1 MWAVR
6 RHEANCKTL
15 QSEIHTITHNPYS
28 PPTAPVGGV
37 ETKQVAGP
45 VDKNVSRAC
54 ALTWLSTGLVLI
66 VTPIEYRNLQSAA
79 PPPESLLQLVAAC
92 AVLLLL
98 TWWIVAKLQAGRNW
112 MRVLLTV
119 LIVLAT
125 LSTFIERDFHSATL
139 VTGRTSLTL
148 TLIHNGLHVI
158 LDLSVVALLF
168 SPSARAWFAAKKAIA

>member
-1 MWAVR
+1 M
-6 RHEANCKTL
+6 
-15 QSEIHTITHNPYS
+15 
-28 PPTAPVGGV
+28 
-37 ETKQVAGP
+37 
-45 VDKNVSRAC
+45 
-54 ALTWLSTGLVLI
+54 
-66 VTPIEYRNLQSAA
+66 
-79 PPPESLLQLVAAC
+79 QLVAAC

-125 LSTFIERDFHSATL
+125 LSTLIERDFQSATL